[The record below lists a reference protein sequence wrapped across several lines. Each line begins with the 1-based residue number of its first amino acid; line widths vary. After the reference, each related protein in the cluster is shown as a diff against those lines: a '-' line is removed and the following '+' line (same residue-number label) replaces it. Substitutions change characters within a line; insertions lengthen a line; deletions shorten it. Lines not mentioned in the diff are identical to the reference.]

1 MSILCYHSVEEGWN
15 SPLAVEPEIFRR
27 HCSWLVAHRRVVSL
41 REAVTLMDSA
51 GRLPRST
58 VALTFDDGFS
68 GVYRHAFPALSEHGL
83 PATVFLVAATLTP
96 EGKAIDWA
104 STPPPD
110 ATTLSLGEILE
121 MQEAGIGFG
130 SHSFDHRDLT
140 SLDPQ
145 ACEEDLR
152 KSRAHLQALLGH
164 GVDFLAYPRGLH
176 NATVRRAA
184 RRAGYTHSFSL
195 PEGKEPVGEFS
206 VPRVV
211 VVPGNGTQ
219 TLAAKTS
226 RWYLSSRR
234 SRVFPMLRVIA
245 RRTGLGLQLKDSQGR
260 GR

>member
-1 MSILCYHSVEEGWN
+1 
-15 SPLAVEPEIFRR
+15 
-27 HCSWLVAHRRVVSL
+27 
-41 REAVTLMDSA
+41 VTLMDSA

-68 GVYRHAFPALSEHGL
+68 GVYQHAFPALSEHRL

-104 STPPPD
+104 TTPPPD

-121 MQEAGIGFG
+121 MQEAGVTFG
-130 SHSFDHRDLT
+130 SHSLDHHDLT
-140 SLDPQ
+140 SLDSH

-152 KSRAHLQALLGH
+152 KSRELLQALLGRR
-164 GVDFLAYPRGLH
+164 VDFLAYPRGLH
-176 NATVRRAA
+176 DEKVRRAA

-195 PEGKEPVGEFS
+195 PEGRETVDEFS

-211 VVPGNGTQ
+211 VVPGNRTQ
-219 TLAAKTS
+219 TLAVKTS

-234 SRVFPMLRVIA
+234 TRVFPMLRVVA
-245 RRTGLGLQLKDSQGR
+245 RRTGLGLQLKDSRGR